1 MPCMFWGYR
10 ARGRYNAYFWRFWTR
25 GGAVVA
31 VHLAGC
37 ERCRA
42 DAEAVAGCLDA
53 RPACSAAADEQ
64 YSDFQA
70 IIGGLM
76 TAFGKKASWTFPNR
90 TPPQSSDLDP
100 YSGSGPTIKGRVGTK
115 RPRRALR
122 VCAAFSESAVLL
134 YSARPASLPPRM
146 ARAMLK
152 GLAQSPMA

>member
-1 MPCMFWGYR
+1 MLCMFWGYR

-31 VHLAGC
+31 VCLA
-37 ERCRA
+37 ESN
-42 DAEAVAGCLDA
+42 DAVPMQRPLQVVSMRA
-53 RPACSAAADEQ
+53 RPVVPQPMNIAATPRP
-64 YSDFQA
+64 S
-70 IIGGLM
+70 GGLM
-76 TAFGKKASWTFPNR
+76 TAFGKKASWTLPNR

-100 YSGSGPTIKGRVGTK
+100 YPGSGPTIKGRVGTK